1 MMERMVLDTLEARR
15 MVFVGTCWTCGLVP
29 YF

>member
-15 MVFVGTCWTCGLVP
+15 MVVVGSWSCGWKRIS
-29 YF
+29 